1 MKRIH
6 SDIVQFRGSHY
17 DFGYKLG
24 KNLRDSLVVSNRQK
38 GWKLKRPRFEID
50 VDEARVQFQRYAPS
64 IWSEMEGLRDG
75 LQLPMEEVLRDF
87 GGYRVEPDKSGCSIY
102 TTERFMVRNYDFHPF
117 TYDGMFCLYQPT
129 DEGYAVIGPTSR
141 ITGRMDGMN
150 EKGLVM
156 GYNFTHRRKTAD
168 GFVCYMVG
176 RMILETCA
184 TVEEAIELV
193 KSVPHR
199 GAFSY
204 NVLDRHGKTF
214 VIEAGPR
221 AVEVREANVCTNH
234 FEILTEENRRY
245 LKDSLERKHVIE
257 DNRNQLIEPEAAF
270 QFFNDSEAG
279 VFADKYKSWAGTI
292 HTSLYLP
299 NEMEVWFTL
308 GGDRDPVV
316 FDAKKWFTGEDIPLQ
331 RMYGDVDTDL
341 GFANMDAKLRT

>member
-1 MKRIH
+1 MKQIH
-6 SDIVQFRGSHY
+6 SDIFQFRGNHY
-17 DFGYKLG
+17 DFGYNLG
-24 KNLRDSLVVSNRQK
+24 EKLRDSLTVRNRQH

-50 VDEARVQFQRYAPS
+50 VNEAKGQFKRFAPA
-64 IWSEMEGLRDG
+64 IWDEMEGLRDG

-87 GGYRVEPDKSGCSIY
+87 GGYRVEPDKSGCSIF
-102 TTERFMVRNYDFHPF
+102 TTENFMVRNYDFHPF
-117 TYDGMFCLYQPT
+117 TYDGMFSLFQPT

-156 GYNFTHRRKTAD
+156 GYNFTHRKKTAD

-184 TVEEAIELV
+184 SVEEAIELV

-204 NVLDRHGKTF
+204 NVMDTRGKTF

-221 AVEVREANVCTNH
+221 AVEVRETNVCTNH
-234 FEILTEENRRY
+234 FEILTDENRRY
-245 LKDSLERKHVIE
+245 LKDSLKRMNVINE
-257 DNRNQLIEPEAAF
+257 HAADMTEAENAF
-270 QFFNDSEAG
+270 RFFNDSNHG
-279 VFADKYKSWAGTI
+279 VFADQYKSWAGTI

-299 NEMEVWFTL
+299 NELQVWFTL
-308 GGDRDPVV
+308 GADQEPVK
-316 FDAKKWFTGEDIPLQ
+316 FDFNQWLLGKDIDLEQ
-331 RMYGDVDTDL
+331 MHGQVNTEL
-341 GFANMDAKLRT
+341 GFANMDAKLR